1 VLGATREYLPSGP
14 VTSSFIVKNMLH
26 AWNQGMSSLH
36 DPRTPKRFMDFTAD
50 IEHDGF
56 SDADKPG
63 KPARLDASP
72 LLGRK

>member
-1 VLGATREYLPSGP
+1 VGP
-14 VTSSFIVKNMLH
+14 GSSSFIVKNILH

-36 DPRTPKRFMDFTAD
+36 DPRTPKRFMDSTAD
-50 IEHDGF
+50 IEHAGF

-63 KPARLDASP
+63 SAHAWMPQP